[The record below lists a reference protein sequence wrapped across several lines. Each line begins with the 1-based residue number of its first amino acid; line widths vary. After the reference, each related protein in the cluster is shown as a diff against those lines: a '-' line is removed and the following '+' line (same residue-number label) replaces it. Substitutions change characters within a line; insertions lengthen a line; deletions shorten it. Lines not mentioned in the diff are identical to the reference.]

1 MMKHVNTV
9 LVGKTVTKTY
19 AGTETVDGFSAG
31 EVFLVDQDGN
41 LINTEAKAIA
51 ATAIKFALK
60 TAETRTTDTGATV
73 SVIKYSNP
81 IDKKGIKD
89 YKTNNYAA
97 ATEDQITVN
106 FGSFAPIVGN
116 RYVLR
121 LVFIDLY
128 EHPGQYTHTFEAIA
142 TSTSLYDLI
151 TEFARVINKRPGTR
165 VVAST
170 TGGTKATATVGGIV
184 YSAVNKGTAG
194 NSITVEQKAAGTA
207 AVTVTGNAI
216 SITPATGALTLAAIQ
231 AQIAANASAA
241 ALITADSGTSSGNAA
256 GPTSLATG
264 TNDNTLV
271 LSAKVKTDNDGSES
285 INEYSQVSML
295 AYAYYT
301 NPSATGFA
309 SKNKYPMI
317 GVTVNKTAT
326 ANPGHGNPKI
336 VRDREK
342 WALSYKGIT
351 NRTWFPV
358 IKPNITADLTAHYDE
373 FIVEHNNKYLSPD
386 NQFEKEAM
394 LATEVYVPVAG
405 SDHFGGSDV
414 YNFFVNFVTGA

>member
-9 LVGKTVTKTY
+9 LVGKTVTKAY
-19 AGTETVDGFSAG
+19 AGTETIAGFSAG

-41 LINTEAKAIA
+41 LINTDAKAAA
-51 ATAIKFALK
+51 ATSIKFALK
-60 TAETRTTDTGATV
+60 TSETRTTDTGATV

-81 IDKKGIKD
+81 IDRKGIKD

-97 ATEDQITVN
+97 ATEDQVVAD
-106 FGSFAPIVGN
+106 FGSFAPVVGN

-142 TSTSLYDLI
+142 TTTVLNDLLQ
-151 TEFARVINKRPGTR
+151 EFKRVINKRPGTR
-165 VVAST
+165 VVA
-170 TGGTKATATVGGIV
+170 
-184 YSAVNKGTAG
+184 
-194 NSITVEQKAAGTA
+194 ITTA
-207 AVTVTGNAI
+207 AADTGN
-216 SITPATGALTLAAIQ
+216 TTDVT
-231 AQIAANASAA
+231 ASA
-241 ALITADSGTSSGNAA
+241 TK
-256 GPTSLATG
+256 
-264 TNDNTLV
+264 LV
-271 LSAKVKTDNDGSES
+271 LNAKVKTDNDGSES
-285 INEYSQVSML
+285 INEYTQVSML

-317 GVTVNKTAT
+317 GVTVTKTAT
-326 ANPGHGNPKI
+326 ATPGHGNPKI

-373 FIVEHNNKYLSPD
+373 FVVEHNNKYLSPD
-386 NQFEKEAM
+386 NQWEKENM
-394 LATEVYVPVAG
+394 LTTEVYVPVAG

-414 YNFFVNFVTGA
+414 YTFFTEFVNGAVA